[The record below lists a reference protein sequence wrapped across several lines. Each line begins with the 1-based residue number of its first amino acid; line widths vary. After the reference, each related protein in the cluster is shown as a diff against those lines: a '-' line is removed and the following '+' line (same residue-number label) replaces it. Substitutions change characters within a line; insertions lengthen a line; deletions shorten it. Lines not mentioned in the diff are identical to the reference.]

1 MEWLQS
7 HQPNKSMHRFRNT
20 KNSGLGYSTALSAL
34 LHGAVFGLVIW
45 WQQFIPAPGPMQ
57 TTYYVDVVNL
67 PVASPRL
74 GDPAGSDKSED
85 AALLQTAPVPV
96 PPAPAAPVVPV
107 APTKPAMTVPAKQ
120 PTATQKT
127 IARETAAF
135 EEQMAK
141 MEGRAD
147 ARRQSDAIEAIRKKV
162 VAGRAGMPDGTG
174 SEAGSDY
181 TAYLHSRLKDAFKDT
196 ISYQSKN
203 PFVMLRL
210 TIDGDGRII
219 RTRIEKS
226 SGDKVFELSVNRAIA
241 QAEQTLVPPPDRK
254 LYEGAFVFKPEG
266 ISQQ

>member
-1 MEWLQS
+1 M
-7 HQPNKSMHRFRNT
+7 
-20 KNSGLGYSTALSAL
+20 SAL
-34 LHGAVFGLVIW
+34 LHGAVFGFVIW
-45 WQQFIPAPGPMQ
+45 WQQFVPAPGQMQ

-74 GDPAGSDKSED
+74 GDPAGSDKSEH
-85 AALLQTAPVPV
+85 AAPPQTVPA
-96 PPAPAAPVVPV
+96 PPAPAAPVIPA
-107 APTKPAMTVPAKQ
+107 APQKPAMTVPAKQ
-120 PTATQKT
+120 PTATKKT
-127 IARETAAF
+127 TARETADF
-135 EEQMAK
+135 EKQMAS
-141 MEGRAD
+141 MADQAD
-147 ARRQSDAIEAIRKKV
+147 ARRQSDAITALRNKV

-203 PFVMLRL
+203 PFVMLKL
-210 TIDGDGRII
+210 TIGGDGRII